1 MIKLI
6 KRFFE
11 TGIEL
16 HIKQLELVKDSLFLN
31 EANLKASNQIIINET
46 IRRINDVLYIESR
59 IEYLSSIERTLE
71 QDSELKY
78 YEKINKQTHGNTQN

>member
-16 HIKQLELVKDSLFLN
+16 HIKQLELVKESLFLN
-31 EANLKASNQIIINET
+31 QSNVKASNLAIRNET
-46 IRRINDVLYIESR
+46 IRRLNDVLYIESR
-59 IEYLSSIERTLE
+59 IEYLSSIERTPE